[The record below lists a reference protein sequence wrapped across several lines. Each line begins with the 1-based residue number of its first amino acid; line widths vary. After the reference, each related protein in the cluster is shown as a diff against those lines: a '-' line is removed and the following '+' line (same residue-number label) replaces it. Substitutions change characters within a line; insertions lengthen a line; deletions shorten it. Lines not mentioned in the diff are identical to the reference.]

1 MRAQR
6 CYIFKYGHWA
16 LFWIIF
22 QRAPPNPLGRDSAAP
37 LRGGQKTPQVRHETG
52 SCGIFRYFIRFS
64 TTSTTWSAVKPNF
77 SNSFAA
83 GAEAPKDFMLITAP
97 SRPV

>member
-1 MRAQR
+1 MDKLTA
-6 CYIFKYGHWA
+6 GA
-16 LFWIIF
+16 
-22 QRAPPNPLGRDSAAP
+22 ANPLGRDSAAP
-37 LRGGQKTPQVRHETG
+37 LRGVRPRAASPAFPSQKTPQVRHETG

>member
-1 MRAQR
+1 MDKLTA
-6 CYIFKYGHWA
+6 G
-16 LFWIIF
+16 
-22 QRAPPNPLGRDSAAP
+22 AAEFSWQ
-37 LRGGQKTPQVRHETG
+37 GF
-52 SCGIFRYFIRFS
+52 CGAFARVSYFIRFS
-64 TTSTTWSAVKPNF
+64 TTSTTWSTVKPNF